1 MDNRIM
7 MLPAK
12 IIMPPPH
19 MSLFSFSVYVKN
31 NPPKPTKRY
40 TIDSVN
46 ILILNL
52 IKTPKSVN
60 V

>member
-1 MDNRIM
+1 M

>member
-1 MDNRIM
+1 M

-31 NPPKPTKRY
+31 NPPNPTKRY

-52 IKTPKSVN
+52 TKMPITVSP
-60 V
+60 

>member
-1 MDNRIM
+1 MIAPNKIM
-7 MLPAK
+7 T
-12 IIMPPPH
+12 PPVQL
-19 MSLFSFSVYVKN
+19 SLFSFSVYVKN